1 MGEEFEI
8 DGTSMDELKR
18 VDCKLNEELA
28 SENVKASLRY
38 ESLKL
43 EYYQDK

>member
-1 MGEEFEI
+1 MGKEFEV

-18 VDCKLNEELA
+18 ADCKLNEELA

-38 ESLKL
+38 HSYFLKL
-43 EYYQDK
+43 QNF